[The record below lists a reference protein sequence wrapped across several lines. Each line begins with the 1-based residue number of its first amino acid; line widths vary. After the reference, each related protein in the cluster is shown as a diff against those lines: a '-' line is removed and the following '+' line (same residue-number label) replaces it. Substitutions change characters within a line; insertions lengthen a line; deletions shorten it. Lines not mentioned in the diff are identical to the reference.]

1 MSRSCCSIWAD
12 EEKPRRTGAPTGES
26 VKPVAHA
33 VESTATDGA
42 SLDHAPVLMASDWL
56 ALAAS
61 PTFAAMALVT
71 GVTGGP
77 AEMLCSSTTGMP
89 LGGMV
94 VMYLL
99 MSAFHLA
106 PWLRLVRV
114 DLSTTRQ
121 GQGIGGVGLFLR
133 PEPIVFNHRCYQ
145 NISDC
150 LATS

>member
-12 EEKPRRTGAPTGES
+12 EETPRRTSARTGDS
-26 VKPVAHA
+26 VKPVGHA
-33 VESTATDGA
+33 AAPTATDGA
-42 SLDHAPVLMASDWL
+42 ALDHAPALAASDWL

-61 PTFAAMALVT
+61 PTFATMALLT

-77 AEMLCSSTTGMP
+77 AEMLCSSATGMP

-106 PWLRLVRV
+106 PWLRLVRAGRSA
-114 DLSTTRQ
+114 D
-121 GQGIGGVGLFLR
+121 
-133 PEPIVFNHRCYQ
+133 H
-145 NISDC
+145 
-150 LATS
+150 